1 MNNYDGK
8 VNINLEFYK
17 GKDLYSDGDDIEDEL
32 LSIVK
37 TKTNEEYNKLILEKN
52 KWPISYHLSDLRQN
66 IIEWIP
72 ISKNESVLEIGSG
85 CGALTTCIAN
95 KAKKITCIE
104 LSKKRSLINAY
115 RNKAYDNIEIIVGN
129 FQDINI
135 DKKYDVITLIGVF
148 EYAASFISG
157 ENPYIVFL
165 NKIYEMIND
174 KGRLIIAIEN
184 RLGMKYWAGCKED
197 HVGNY
202 FEGITDYKNSRGVR
216 TFSKFEIEQMFSN
229 VGINKY
235 KFYYP
240 YPDYKFMHTLYSD
253 SYLPNKNSLRDN
265 FRNFDHERLNLF
277 DEAEA
282 FNGIIRSNLF
292 PEFSNSFLIIVEK
305 EN

>member
-8 VNINLEFYK
+8 VNINLKFYK
-17 GKDLYSDGDDIEDEL
+17 GEDLYSDGDDIEEEL
-32 LSIVK
+32 LNIVK
-37 TKTNEEYNKLILEKN
+37 TKTNEQYNEVILEKN
-52 KWPISYHLSDLRQN
+52 KWPISYHLSELRQN

-85 CGALTTCIAN
+85 CGALTTCIAK
-95 KAKKITCIE
+95 KARKITCIE

-135 DKKYDVITLIGVF
+135 DEKYDVITLIGVF

-165 NKIYEMIND
+165 NKICEMLND

-202 FEGITDYKNSRGVR
+202 FEGIIGYKNSRGVR
-216 TFSKFEIEQMFSN
+216 TFSKFELEHMFSN
-229 VGINKY
+229 IGINKY

-240 YPDYKFMHTLYSD
+240 YPDYKFMHTLYSN

-282 FNGIIRSNLF
+282 FNGIIKSNLF